1 VQYTVL
7 CAVHISHTQVPA
19 TVYVKKTALGHQAI
33 DISGIEAP
41 QDMSSVKIGAVKVTT
56 NGNSTQY
63 SQEHQLAINT
73 GSNLGQANEDQRS
86 LALQQVDGSDIYQLP
101 ANVVQHIKTES
112 SRQTVSSLYI
122 SQPDTVVGS
131 NTSDS
136 TVLGQ

>member
-56 NGNSTQY
+56 NG
-63 SQEHQLAINT
+63 
-73 GSNLGQANEDQRS
+73 QANEDQRS
-86 LALQQVDGSDIYQLP
+86 LAVQQVDGSDIYQLP